1 MENGPGLMVR
11 HLTMKIGVREN
22 QLEMDFVATF
32 GKLGEPNGMMC
43 HATIS
48 MVKATFARRILQVSK
63 IFLSAK
69 TVILSEF

>member
-1 MENGPGLMVR
+1 M
-11 HLTMKIGVREN
+11 REN

-32 GKLGEPNGMMC
+32 GKIGEPNGMMC

-63 IFLSAK
+63 VFATDLY
-69 TVILSEF
+69 LF